1 MWPSSRGHARD
12 SICNSRDEVLLQF
25 LKPREVSSD
34 EPLLLG
40 TSPSLQLPFAAS
52 WRQMVG
58 EYFGVNQIDWQ
69 ASRGKDTG
77 SPFAMTSE
85 PRLDVIGFADV
96 KRAIRTAQNVHE
108 VHATTTMASS
118 IA

>member
-1 MWPSSRGHARD
+1 
-12 SICNSRDEVLLQF
+12 
-25 LKPREVSSD
+25 
-34 EPLLLG
+34 
-40 TSPSLQLPFAAS
+40 
-52 WRQMVG
+52 MVG

-118 IA
+118 IAWSLHFVVLAEGHERGRPSTGVGTAKSRRSRDLRRELKLGLAIS